1 MRDFR
6 RGPMPPR
13 KGRMAK
19 PLVGGGK
26 GWEREVE
33 ALMRS
38 VIGGYVHRHEPR
50 MAGKIRVAGG
60 VPDFE
65 IILDGRAH
73 LVECKHESGPSMDL
87 GRLVGLDRECGSG
100 IKPSQ
105 AREMDA
111 ATAAGARCWVAAS
124 LELPTTTRR
133 KGAQVRLDGTG
144 GDMPAVVRQLVLW
157 ALWRARMAAAEEAR
171 LTGAKVE
178 ASIPAVELAGLGH
191 PLRTAA
197 ELRRALEGGAK

>member
-1 MRDFR
+1 
-6 RGPMPPR
+6 
-13 KGRMAK
+13 MAK

-26 GWEREVE
+26 GWEREVS
-33 ALMRS
+33 AWLGAC
-38 VIGGYVHRHEPR
+38 GGWMHRHEPR

-65 IILDGRAH
+65 IVLDGRAH

-87 GRLVGLDRECGSG
+87 GRLVGLDRDCGSG

-111 ATAAGARCWVAAS
+111 ATRAGARCWVAAS
-124 LELPTTTRR
+124 LELPTATRR

-144 GDMPAVVRQLVLW
+144 GDLPAVIRRLVPW
-157 ALWRARMAAAEEAR
+157 ALWRARMATAEEAR
-171 LTGAKVE
+171 LTGGDVQ
-178 ASIPAVELAGLGH
+178 ASIPAGELVELGF

-197 ELRRALEGGAK
+197 EFRRALEG